1 MLFSLSI
8 LQKEPVLKLIFLNLL
23 MVVMINSLEFSK
35 GYGKG
40 SISLWTRDK
49 CNIDHKKIL
58 QIWYDKS
65 I

>member
-1 MLFSLSI
+1 MLFSQSI

-40 SISLWTRDK
+40 S
-49 CNIDHKKIL
+49 
-58 QIWYDKS
+58 
-65 I
+65 